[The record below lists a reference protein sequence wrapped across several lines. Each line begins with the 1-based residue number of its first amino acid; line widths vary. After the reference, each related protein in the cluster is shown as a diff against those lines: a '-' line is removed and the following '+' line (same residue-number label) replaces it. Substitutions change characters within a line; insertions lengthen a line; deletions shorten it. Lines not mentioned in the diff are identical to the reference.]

1 MMTVV
6 DANLILLV
14 IALVIGFAI
23 GWWMFRRP
31 RTGGDIKLDVDRETR
46 PYLDPPPEPT
56 PDLSPPAILRERSP
70 AAPSRTRPIR
80 DGIDTDERRGIID
93 EGAAATADVAG
104 QLLGIRAHAELP
116 GAGDEPDNLQV
127 LKGVGPKLAQKLADQ
142 GITRFQHLAALSPNE
157 VSILEEKLG
166 PFKGRL
172 TRDRVVEQA
181 SYLARGD
188 TDGFEARFGKL
199 GGA

>member
-1 MMTVV
+1 MMTVA
-6 DANLILLV
+6 DANLFLLI
-14 IALVIGFAI
+14 IALVIGFVI

-31 RTGGDIKLDVDRETR
+31 RTGGDIKLEVDSEAR
-46 PYLDPPPEPT
+46 PYLDNPGPT
-56 PDLSPPAILRERSP
+56 PDLGPPALLRERP
-70 AAPSRTRPIR
+70 AQPRTRPIR
-80 DGIDTDERRGIID
+80 DGIDTQERRGILD
-93 EGAAATADVAG
+93 EGATATTDVAG

-116 GAGDEPDNLQV
+116 GGAAAPDDLQM
-127 LKGVGPKLAQKLADQ
+127 LKGVGPKLAQKLADN
-142 GITRFQHLAALSPNE
+142 GITRFEQLAALSSTE
-157 VSILEEKLG
+157 VSILEDKLG

-181 SYLARGD
+181 TYLARGD